1 MQIGLWRFFSFVV
14 VVGLLVVVVLAV
26 EEEDFVVA
34 VAVAAAAV
42 LVSGGGSIGEAC
54 FVCLFVCFCLLK
66 KNLNLLPTIKEVDEL
81 MMNGLV
87 GREWQ

>member
-34 VAVAAAAV
+34 AAAVAAV

>member
-54 FVCLFVCFCLLK
+54 FVCFCLLK
-66 KNLNLLPTIKEVDEL
+66 KNLNLPPIVPPKKLID
-81 MMNGLV
+81 
-87 GREWQ
+87 